1 MRADIQLRQEAAADD
16 AAGDEHAIADGEF
29 SKQEAAAEQF
39 CFDAARAVIEDDGHQ
54 RESAPAF
61 VEVHDTADDDRLA
74 VALAQVRDRDR
85 RAPIAVCARDV
96 REQLVGRGDAEF
108 RELGRSLRTD
118 ARQRADRKQQA
129 PHADAERV
137 KRHDLAIRREPPE
150 GNQHADQSRHRERKY
165 ENRRQGTQEEKSNT
179 ASAAGVADDQVHQP
193 HQLRDEKYERK
204 NGEAQQGVGEDFAKD
219 VSVEDAHGRARPF

>member
-118 ARQRADRKQQA
+118 ARQRAEADCAQVAGAARRDSSA
-129 PHADAERV
+129 P
-137 KRHDLAIRREPPE
+137 
-150 GNQHADQSRHRERKY
+150 
-165 ENRRQGTQEEKSNT
+165 T
-179 ASAAGVADDQVHQP
+179 ASSAIPRSCSSTTRWYKRSA
-193 HQLRDEKYERK
+193 
-204 NGEAQQGVGEDFAKD
+204 
-219 VSVEDAHGRARPF
+219 VSHTS